1 MTRLLFCLAYALTLL
16 AWQEDRDI
24 HLIRVQRRM
33 ALVTGNSAYPAG
45 PCSWRI
51 EKYRPIRH
59 GETNG

>member
-1 MTRLLFCLAYALTLL
+1 MTRLLCCLAYALTLL
-16 AWQEDRDI
+16 AWHKDRDI

-33 ALVTGNSAYPAG
+33 GLVTGNSAYPAG